1 MHGPL
6 RPPDATASETAQ
18 RIFSAGASLL
28 RRLEEGRA
36 IDARALRD
44 AMTAAFGGTDADG
57 AWLWKQAYEAS
68 EVATTL
74 LLRRF
79 GPAMI
84 AQAANPAGVLALI
97 ARIALLEPP
106 QTRRDDVQQRFQQ
119 FSTPLELA
127 WCVAACAGV
136 TARDVVLEPSA
147 GTGTLAAAAAL
158 GLDTTGGG
166 RLALNELTST
176 RAGLLQLAFP
186 SADVSRHDAENIADL
201 LPELRPSVVVMNPP
215 FSRSAGSSKL
225 ASGTDLRHVAAAY
238 RALRSGGR
246 LVAITSANRDP
257 SANGWR
263 HAFPDRQPAPDVL
276 FTSHIAGR
284 LYRSRGTTYETRLT
298 VIEKPG
304 EKTRGT
310 VAIAEPAASA
320 EDLLTAALDALP
332 PRLPLQNVAPA
343 PKRSAAAAARGRTK
357 PRKAASQGEPAQ
369 RTRWRDAQPLAY
381 ASRRTSDAAVI
392 DDDRPYHPWTPS
404 VVIIDSAKRHPTT
417 LVQSAAM
424 SAVDHRRPTT
434 RPVLPAHLVTDG
446 MLSDAQLESIVL
458 AAEAHS
464 ADLPGRYSIDSDYDT
479 VRYLGPNGPQATDV
493 SRRDPAS
500 ESNITWSKPTTMR
513 RGWMLG
519 DGTGTGKGRQVAG
532 IILDRW
538 LQGSRRAVWLSA
550 SDKLIE
556 DAQRDWTALGGRASD
571 IAPVNKW
578 RQKDPIDRA
587 TGILFSTYA
596 TLRSAG
602 RGDNPS
608 RLEQIIDWLAG
619 GLDEEARHAWNGV
632 IVFDESHALSG
643 AAGGR
648 GARGAIAP
656 SQQGRAGV
664 RLQNAL
670 PQARIVYVSAT
681 GASTIDGL
689 CYASRLGL
697 WGTPETPF
705 PARTDFVQA
714 MDAGGVAALEVVAR
728 DSKSLGRYQARA
740 LSYTG
745 VEVDILEH
753 VLTPEQTGI
762 YNEYARA
769 FKIIHHNLGAALEAT
784 GIDTG
789 DVCNA
794 RAKAAARSAFELA
807 KQRFF
812 SHLLTSMKCPTL
824 IASIEDDLRNDFAP
838 VVQIVST
845 GEALTK
851 RRISQIPTSEWDDL
865 SIDLTPREYVLDYL
879 MHAFPVNLHEKYE
892 DDEGNVHTRPARDQ
906 NGNPAVSQEAVDL
919 RDALVEKLASMPP
932 IGAALDQIL
941 HHFGHDDVAEVTG
954 RSRRVL
960 RISDDGRGDRLAVRN
975 RPASANLHETQAFM
989 DGKKRTLIFSG
1000 AGNTG
1005 RSYHSDLACAN
1016 TKRRHHY
1023 LLEAGWQA
1031 NQAIQGLGRTHRT
1044 RQKSAPLFSP
1054 VTTNVKGERRFTST
1068 IARRIHS
1075 LGAITRGQ
1083 KDSQSGMGDDNAALF
1098 RECDNFESEYATAAL
1113 RAFYRDLCAGR
1124 IEDWSADTFE
1134 EETGLSITDG
1144 EGQLLTDLPPMHTFL
1159 NRLLALEIDEQ
1170 NHLFAHLEQL
1180 VDANIE
1186 GAIQAGTY
1194 NRGVERISAADLELV
1209 ATETAEAPGGALVHL
1224 VEILRRDRLR
1234 PTTVGTALEIYAA
1247 ENAAPGTGAVLL
1259 RNTRSGNVALAA
1271 AAPSQTLEDG
1281 TIQKRRRIIQPASR
1295 RTQPLENLKTGWK
1308 PIEIDEWRTAW
1319 VEQCAALPEF
1329 RESRFWLVT
1338 GVLLPIWKKLP
1349 GTDVRVYRL
1358 TTDCGTSLIGRVL
1371 TAGQMD
1377 AVRMK
1382 LGLGRSDVP
1391 RMTPGERMAELMARR
1406 CKYLLDGDLVLAG
1419 RRHMGTVR
1427 AEIEHRNP
1435 EIVAR
1440 LKTLGCL
1447 TEIVQYRA
1455 RVFVPDA
1462 ATLGRVL
1469 DAYPVLVRRETH

>member
-6 RPPDATASETAQ
+6 RPPDAAASDTAQ
-18 RIFSAGASLL
+18 RIFSAGTSLL
-28 RRLEEGRA
+28 RHLEEGRA
-36 IDARALRD
+36 IDARTLRD
-44 AMTAAFGGTDADG
+44 AMTAAFGGTDAGG

-79 GPAMI
+79 GPAMVTR
-84 AQAANPAGVLALI
+84 AANPTDVLALI

-127 WCVAACAGV
+127 WCVAACASV
-136 TARDVVLEPSA
+136 TAPDVVLEPSA

-158 GLDTTGGG
+158 GLDTAAGG

-176 RAGLLQLAFP
+176 RAGLLHLAFP

-201 LPELRPSVVVMNPP
+201 LPDLRPSVVVMNPP

-238 RALRSGGR
+238 RALRPGGR
-246 LVAITSANRDP
+246 LIAITSANRDP
-257 SANGWR
+257 STSGWR

-276 FTSHIAGR
+276 FTSPVAGR

-298 VIEKPG
+298 VLEKPG

-310 VAIAEPAASA
+310 VAITQPAASA
-320 EDLLTAALDALP
+320 EELLAAALEALP
-332 PRLPLQNVAPA
+332 ARLPLGDAD
-343 PKRSAAAAARGRTK
+343 AARPTAHVVARRRRK
-357 PRKAASQGEPAQ
+357 PRKAPPNPADGESAA
-369 RTRWRDAQPLAY
+369 WRDAQPLAY
-381 ASRRTSDAAVI
+381 TSRRTSDAAVI

-404 VVIIDSAKRHPTT
+404 VVIIDSARRHPTT

-479 VRYLGPNGPQATDV
+479 VRYLGTDGPQATDV
-493 SRRDPAS
+493 SRRDPAA
-500 ESNITWSKPTTMR
+500 ESNITWSKPTPMR

-532 IILDRW
+532 IILDRS
-538 LQGSRRAVWLSA
+538 LQGSRRALWLSA

-745 VEVDILEH
+745 VEVDIVEH

-845 GEALTK
+845 GEALTQ

-879 MHAFPVNLHEKYE
+879 MHAFPVNLHEEHE
-892 DDEGNVHTRPARDQ
+892 DDEGNVHTRPAVDKD
-906 NGNPAVSQEAVDL
+906 GNPVLSQEAVDL

-1098 RECDNFESEYATAAL
+1098 READNFESEYATAAL
-1113 RAFYRDLCAGR
+1113 RAFYRDLYAGR

-1194 NRGVERISAADLELV
+1194 NRGVERISAAGLELV

-1247 ENAAPGTGAVLL
+1247 ENAAGAAKAVLL

-1295 RTQPLENLKTGWK
+1295 RTEPLGSLKAGWK
-1308 PIEIDEWRTAW
+1308 PIEIDEWRRGWAQ
-1319 VEQCAALPEF
+1319 QCAALPEL

-1349 GTDVRVYRL
+1349 AADVRVYRL

-1382 LGLGRSDVP
+1382 LGLGRSDIP
-1391 RMTPGERMAELMARR
+1391 KMTPGERMEEIMARR

-1419 RRHMGTVR
+1419 RRHMGTLR

-1469 DAYPVLVRRETH
+1469 DAYPVLVRHDTR

>member
-6 RPPDATASETAQ
+6 RPPDATASDTAQ
-18 RIFSAGASLL
+18 RIFTAGAALL

-44 AMTAAFGGTDADG
+44 AMTAAFGGTDAEG

-84 AQAANPAGVLALI
+84 ARAASPAEVLALV
-97 ARIALLEPP
+97 ARIARLEPP

-127 WCVAACAGV
+127 WCVAACAGA
-136 TARDVVLEPSA
+136 TPRDVVLEPSA
-147 GTGTLAAAAAL
+147 GTGTLAAVAAL
-158 GLDTTGGG
+158 GLDAANGG

-176 RAGLLQLAFP
+176 RAGLLRLAFP
-186 SADVSRHDAENIADL
+186 GAEVSRHDAEHIADL
-201 LPELRPSVVVMNPP
+201 LPDLRPSVVVMNPP

-225 ASGTDLRHVAAAY
+225 ASGTDLRHVAAGY
-238 RALRSGGR
+238 RALRTGGR
-246 LVAITSANRDP
+246 LIAITSANCDP
-257 SANGWR
+257 SASSWPR
-263 HAFPDRQPAPDVL
+263 AFPHREPAPDVL
-276 FTSHIAGR
+276 FTSPVAGR

-298 VIEKPG
+298 VLEKPG

-310 VAIAEPAASA
+310 VAITEPAASA
-320 EDLLTAALDALP
+320 DNLLAAALKALP
-332 PRLPLQNVAPA
+332 ARLPLGDANAPRPTSHGVAHRRRKLRKVSPTPA
-343 PKRSAAAAARGRTK
+343 A
-357 PRKAASQGEPAQ
+357 GEPAA
-369 RTRWRDAQPLAY
+369 WRDAQPLAY
-381 ASRRTSDAAVI
+381 TSRRTSDAAVI

-404 VVIIDSAKRHPTT
+404 VVIIESAKRHPTT

-424 SAVDHRRPTT
+424 SAVDHRRPTA

-446 MLSDAQLESIVL
+446 TLSDAQLESIVL

-464 ADLPGRYSIDSDYDT
+464 ADLPGRYSIDSDYDN
-479 VRYLGPNGPQATDV
+479 VRYLGPDGPQATDV
-493 SRRDPAS
+493 ARRDPDEEA
-500 ESNITWSKPTTMR
+500 NVTWSKPTALR

-519 DGTGTGKGRQVAG
+519 DGTGCGKGRQVTG

-538 LQGSRRAVWLSA
+538 LQGSRRALWLSA

-571 IAPVNKW
+571 VAPVNKW

-608 RLEQIIDWLAG
+608 RLEQIIEWLAG
-619 GLDEEARHAWNGV
+619 GTDEQARHAWDGV

-643 AAGGR
+643 AAGGK

-670 PQARIVYVSAT
+670 PQARIVYSSAT
-681 GASTIDGL
+681 GASAIDGL

-728 DSKSLGRYQARA
+728 DCKALGRYQARA

-753 VLTPEQTGI
+753 VLTDEQTAI

-845 GEALTK
+845 GEALTE

-865 SIDLTPREYVLDYL
+865 SVDLTPREYVLDYL
-879 MHAFPVNLHEKYE
+879 MHAFPVNLHEEYE
-892 DDEGNVHTRPARDQ
+892 DEEGNRHTRPVRDKD
-906 NGNPAVSQEAVDL
+906 GNPVLSQEAVDL

-932 IGAALDQIL
+932 IGAALDQLL

-989 DGKKRTLIFSG
+989 DGKKRTLVFSG

-1005 RSYHSDLACAN
+1005 RSYHADLACAN
-1016 TKRRHHY
+1016 TKRRRHY

-1098 RECDNFESEYATAAL
+1098 READNFESEYAKAAL
-1113 RAFYRDLCAGR
+1113 RAFYHDLYAGR
-1124 IEDWSADTFE
+1124 IEDWSADSFE
-1134 EETGLSITDG
+1134 EETGLSVVDS

-1159 NRLLALEIDEQ
+1159 NRLLALEIHEQ

-1194 NRGVERISAADLELV
+1194 NRGVERITAAGLELV
-1209 ATETAEAPGGALVHL
+1209 ATETAEAPGGASVHL

-1234 PTTVGTALEIYAA
+1234 PTTVGTALEIYAS
-1247 ENAAPGTGAVLL
+1247 ENASPGTGAVLL
-1259 RNTRSGNVALAA
+1259 RNTRSGNVALCTT
-1271 AAPSQTLEDG
+1271 APSQTLEDG

-1295 RTQPLENLKTGWK
+1295 RTQPLEDLKTGWK

-1319 VEQCAALPEF
+1319 AQQCAALPEW

-1382 LGLGRSDVP
+1382 LGLGRSDAGRLTP
-1391 RMTPGERMAELMARR
+1391 RERMAELTARR
-1406 CKYLLDGDLVLAG
+1406 CKYLLDGDLVLSG
-1419 RRHMGTVR
+1419 RRHMGVVR
-1427 AEIEHRNP
+1427 AEIEHRDP

-1440 LKTLGCL
+1440 LKTLGCV

-1469 DAYPVLVRRETH
+1469 DAYPVLARHEAQ

>member
-18 RIFSAGASLL
+18 RIFSAGAALL
-28 RRLEEGRA
+28 RHLEAGRA

-44 AMTAAFGGTDADG
+44 AMTAAFGGTDAEG
-57 AWLWKQAYEAS
+57 AWLWKQAYEAG

-84 AQAANPAGVLALI
+84 AQAASPAGVLALI
-97 ARIALLEPP
+97 ARIARLEPP

-136 TARDVVLEPSA
+136 TARDMVLEPSA

-158 GLDTTGGG
+158 GLDAANGG

-176 RAGLLQLAFP
+176 RAGLLHLAFP
-186 SADVSRHDAENIADL
+186 GAGVTRHDAEHIADL
-201 LPELRPSVVVMNPP
+201 LPDLRPSVVVMNPP

-225 ASGTDLRHVAAAY
+225 AVGADLRHVAAAY
-238 RALRSGGR
+238 RALRPGGR
-246 LVAITSANRDP
+246 LVAITAANRDP
-257 SANGWR
+257 AAGGWR
-263 HAFPDRQPAPDVL
+263 QAFPSRQPAPDVL
-276 FTSHIAGR
+276 FTSPIAGR
-284 LYRSRGTTYETRLT
+284 LYRSRGTTFETRLT
-298 VIEKPG
+298 VLEKPG

-310 VAIAEPAASA
+310 VAIGEPAATA
-320 EDLLTAALDALP
+320 EELLAAALDALP
-332 PRLPLQNVAPA
+332 ARLPLGDADAARPTGHASARRQRKSRKPS
-343 PKRSAAAAARGRTK
+343 PSPAAA
-357 PRKAASQGEPAQ
+357 EPTA
-369 RTRWRDAQPLAY
+369 WRDAQPLAY
-381 ASRRTSDAAVI
+381 TSRRTSDAAVI

-404 VVIIDSAKRHPTT
+404 VVIVDSAKRHPTT

-424 SAVDHRRPTT
+424 SAVDHRRPTA
-434 RPVLPAHLVTDG
+434 RPVLPAHLVTG
-446 MLSDAQLESIVL
+446 GALSDAQLESIVL

-464 ADLPGRYSIDSDYDT
+464 ADLPGRYSIDSDYDN
-479 VRYLGPNGPQATDV
+479 VRYLGPDGPQATDAA
-493 SRRDPAS
+493 RRDPDS
-500 ESNITWSKPTTMR
+500 EANVTWSEPTAIR

-519 DGTGTGKGRQVAG
+519 DGTGCGKGRQVTG

-538 LQGSRRAVWLSA
+538 LQGCRRALWLSA

-556 DAQRDWTALGGRASD
+556 DARRDWTALGGRASD
-571 IAPVNKW
+571 VAAVNKW

-602 RGDNPS
+602 RDGNPS
-608 RLEQIIDWLAG
+608 RLEQIIEWLAG
-619 GLDEEARHAWNGV
+619 GADEEARHAWDGV
-632 IVFDESHALSG
+632 IVFDESHAMSN
-643 AAGGR
+643 AAGGK

-670 PQARIVYVSAT
+670 PQARIVYSSAT

-705 PARTDFVQA
+705 PARADFVQA

-728 DSKSLGRYQARA
+728 DCKALGRYQARA

-745 VEVDILEH
+745 VEVDIVEH
-753 VLTPEQTGI
+753 VLTREQTAI
-762 YNEYARA
+762 YDEYARA

-812 SHLLTSMKCPTL
+812 SHLLTAMKCPTL
-824 IASIEDDLRNDFAP
+824 IASIEDDLKSDLAP
-838 VVQIVST
+838 VVQVVST
-845 GEALTK
+845 GEALTE
-851 RRISQIPTSEWDDL
+851 RRLSQVPTSEWDDL

-879 MHAFPVNLHEKYE
+879 MHAFPVSLHEEYE
-892 DDEGNVHTRPARDQ
+892 DDEGNVHTRPARDKD
-906 NGNPAVSQEAVDL
+906 GNPVLSQEAVDL

-932 IGAALDQIL
+932 IGAALDQLL

-975 RPASANLHETQAFM
+975 RPASANLNETQAFM
-989 DGKKRTLIFSG
+989 DGKKRTLVFSG

-1005 RSYHSDLACAN
+1005 RSYHADLACAN
-1016 TKRRHHY
+1016 TKRRRHY

-1098 RECDNFESEYATAAL
+1098 READNFESEYAKAAL
-1113 RAFYRDLCAGR
+1113 RAFYHDLYGGR
-1124 IEDWSADTFE
+1124 IDGWSADSFE
-1134 EETGLSITDG
+1134 EETGLSITDS

-1170 NHLFAHLEQL
+1170 NHLFGHLEQL

-1194 NRGVERISAADLELV
+1194 NRGVERITAAGLELV
-1209 ATETAEAPGGALVHL
+1209 ATETAEAPGGAQVHL

-1247 ENAAPGTGAVLL
+1247 ENNSSGTGAVLL
-1259 RNTRSGNVALAA
+1259 RNTRSGNVALCTG
-1271 AAPSQTLEDG
+1271 APSQTLEDG

-1295 RTQPLENLKTGWK
+1295 RTEPLDSLKTGWK
-1308 PIEIDEWRTAW
+1308 PIEIDEWRRAW
-1319 VEQCAALPEF
+1319 AEQCAALPEF
-1329 RESRFWLVT
+1329 RESHFWLVT
-1338 GVLLPIWKKLP
+1338 GVLLPIWQKLP

-1382 LGLGRSDVP
+1382 LGLGASDVP
-1391 RMTPGERMAELMARR
+1391 KMTPCERMAELTARR
-1406 CKYLLDGDLVLAG
+1406 CKYLLDGDLVLSG
-1419 RRHMGTVR
+1419 RRHMGAVR
-1427 AEIEHRNP
+1427 AEIEHRDP
-1435 EIVAR
+1435 DIVAR
-1440 LKTLGCL
+1440 LKTLGCV

-1469 DAYPVLVRRETH
+1469 DAYPVLVRHEAH

>member
-79 GPAMI
+79 GPAMV
-84 AQAANPAGVLALI
+84 AQAADPAGVLALI

-127 WCVAACAGV
+127 WCVAACAKV

-158 GLDTTGGG
+158 GLDAAGGG

-176 RAGLLQLAFP
+176 RAGLLHLAFP
-186 SADVSRHDAENIADL
+186 GAAVSRHDAEHIPDL
-201 LPELRPSVVVMNPP
+201 LPDLRPSVVVMNPP
-215 FSRSAGSSKL
+215 FSRSAGSSKV

-238 RALRSGGR
+238 RALRPGGR

-257 SANGWR
+257 TTSGWPR
-263 HAFPDRQPAPDVL
+263 AFPDRQPAPDVL
-276 FTSHIAGR
+276 FTSPIAGR

-298 VIEKPG
+298 VLEKPG
-304 EKTRGT
+304 EKARGT
-310 VAIAEPAASA
+310 TAITQPAGSA
-320 EDLLTAALDALP
+320 EDLLAAALEALP
-332 PRLPLQNVAPA
+332 ARLPLGDADAPRPTGHGVTHRRRKLRKAPA
-343 PKRSAAAAARGRTK
+343 SPAAD
-357 PRKAASQGEPAQ
+357 EPAA
-369 RTRWRDAQPLAY
+369 WRDAEPLAY
-381 ASRRTSDAAVI
+381 TSRRTSDAAVI

-404 VVIIDSAKRHPTT
+404 VVIIESAKRHPTT

-446 MLSDAQLESIVL
+446 TLSDAQLESIVL
-458 AAEAHS
+458 AAEAHA
-464 ADLPGRYSIDSDYDT
+464 ADLPGRYSIDSDYDN

-493 SRRDPAS
+493 ARRDPDEEA
-500 ESNITWSKPTTMR
+500 NVTWSKPTAIR

-519 DGTGTGKGRQVAG
+519 DGTGCGKGRQVTG

-538 LQGSRRAVWLSA
+538 LQGSRKALWLSA

-556 DAQRDWTALGGRASD
+556 DAQRDWAALGGRASD
-571 IAPVNKW
+571 IAAVNKW

-619 GLDEEARHAWNGV
+619 GLDEEARHAWDGV

-643 AAGGR
+643 AAGGK

-670 PQARIVYVSAT
+670 PQARIVYSSAT
-681 GASTIDGL
+681 GASAIDGL

-705 PARTDFVQA
+705 SARTDFVQA

-745 VEVDILEH
+745 VEVDIVEH
-753 VLTPEQTGI
+753 VLTPEQTAI

-845 GEALTK
+845 GEALTE
-851 RRISQIPTSEWDDL
+851 RRLSQISTSEWDDL
-865 SIDLTPREYVLDYL
+865 SVDLTPREYVLDYL
-879 MHAFPVNLHEKYE
+879 MHAFPVNLHEEYE
-892 DDEGNVHTRPARDQ
+892 DDEGNVHTRPARDKD
-906 NGNPAVSQEAVDL
+906 GNPVLSQEAVDL

-932 IGAALDQIL
+932 VGAALDQIL

-960 RISDDGRGDRLAVRN
+960 RIADDGRGDRLAVRN

-989 DGKKRTLIFSG
+989 DGKKRMLVFSG

-1005 RSYHSDLACAN
+1005 RSYHADLACAN
-1016 TKRRHHY
+1016 TKRRRHY

-1098 RECDNFESEYATAAL
+1098 RECDNFESEYAKAAL
-1113 RAFYRDLCAGR
+1113 RAFYRDLYAGR
-1124 IEDWSADTFE
+1124 IDRWSAGAFE
-1134 EETGLSITDG
+1134 EETGLSITDS

-1194 NRGVERISAADLELV
+1194 NRGVERITAAGLELV
-1209 ATETAEAPGGALVHL
+1209 ATETAEAPGGAPVHL

-1247 ENAAPGTGAVLL
+1247 ANANGGTGAVLL

-1271 AAPSQTLEDG
+1271 GAPSQTLEDG

-1295 RTQPLENLKTGWK
+1295 RTEPLESLKTGWK

-1319 VEQCAALPEF
+1319 ARQCAALPEL

-1382 LGLGRSDVP
+1382 LGLGRSNIP
-1391 RMTPGERMAELMARR
+1391 KMTPGERMAEITARR
-1406 CKYLLDGDLVLAG
+1406 CKYLLDGDLVLSG

-1462 ATLGRVL
+1462 ATLGRIL
-1469 DAYPVLVRRETH
+1469 DAYPVLVRHDTH

>member
-6 RPPDATASETAQ
+6 RPPGAAAPQTAQ
-18 RIFSAGASLL
+18 RIFSAAAALV

-36 IDARALRD
+36 IDAAALRD
-44 AMTAAFGGTDADG
+44 AITAAFGGADAEG
-57 AWLWKQAYEAS
+57 AWLWKQAYEAA

-79 GPAMI
+79 GSAITARAASPAE
-84 AQAANPAGVLALI
+84 VLAFI
-97 ARIALLEPP
+97 ARIARLEPP

-136 TARDVVLEPSA
+136 TSRDVVLEPSA

-158 GLDTTGGG
+158 GLSGGG
-166 RLALNELTST
+166 RLTLNELTST
-176 RAGLLQLAFP
+176 RADLLRLTFP
-186 SADVSRHDAENIADL
+186 GAAVSRHDAEHIADL
-201 LPELRPSVVVMNPP
+201 LPDLRPSVVVMNPP

-225 ASGTDLRHVAAAY
+225 AVGADLRHVAAAY
-238 RALRSGGR
+238 RALRPGGR
-246 LVAITSANRDP
+246 LVAITAASRDP
-257 SANGWR
+257 GASGWR
-263 HAFPDRQPAPDVL
+263 RAFPSGQPAPDVL
-276 FTSHIAGR
+276 FTSRIAGR
-284 LYRSRGTTYETRLT
+284 LYRSRGTTFETRLT
-298 VIEKPG
+298 VLEKPG
-304 EKTRGT
+304 EKPRGGT
-310 VAIAEPAASA
+310 AVQEPAASA
-320 EDLLTAALDALP
+320 EQLLTAALDALP
-332 PRLPLQNVAPA
+332 ARLPLTDDD
-343 PKRSAAAAARGRTK
+343 AARPPAGGVPRRQRK
-357 PRKAASQGEPAQ
+357 PRMVSTSPPARQPAA
-369 RTRWRDAQPLAY
+369 WRNAQPLAY
-381 ASRRTSDAAVI
+381 TSRRTSDAAVI

-404 VVIIDSAKRHPTT
+404 VVIIDGAKRHPTT

-424 SAVDHRRPTT
+424 SAVDHRRPTA
-434 RPVLPAHLVTDG
+434 RPVLPAHLVTEG
-446 MLSDAQLESIVL
+446 LLSDAQLETVVL

-464 ADLPGRYSIDSDYDT
+464 ADLPGRYSIDSDYDN
-479 VRYLGPNGPQATDV
+479 VRYLGPDGPQATDV
-493 SRRDPAS
+493 SPRDPAA
-500 ESNITWSKPTTMR
+500 EGNITWSEPTRIR

-538 LQGSRRAVWLSA
+538 LQGSRRALWLSA

-556 DAQRDWTALGGRASD
+556 DAQRDWAALGGRASD
-571 IAPVNKW
+571 VAAVGKW

-608 RLEQIIDWLAG
+608 RLDQIIRWLAA
-619 GLDEEARHAWNGV
+619 GLGEQERHAWDGV
-632 IVFDESHALSG
+632 IVFDESHAMSN
-643 AAGGR
+643 AAGR
-648 GARGAIAP
+648 KGARGVIAP

-681 GASTIDGL
+681 GASAIDGL
-689 CYASRLGL
+689 SYASRLGL

-705 PARTDFVQA
+705 PARSDFVQA

-728 DSKSLGRYQARA
+728 DSKALGRYQARA

-753 VLTPEQTGI
+753 VLTPEQTSI

-789 DVCNA
+789 EVCNA

-824 IASIEDDLRNDFAP
+824 IASIEDDLLSDLAP
-838 VVQIVST
+838 VIQIVST
-845 GEALTK
+845 GEALTE
-851 RRISQIPTSEWDDL
+851 RRLSQISTDEWDDL
-865 SIDLTPREYVLDYL
+865 SVDLTPREYVLDYL
-879 MHAFPVNLHEKYE
+879 MHAFPVGLHEEYE
-892 DDEGNVHTRPARDQ
+892 DEEGNRHTRPVRDDS
-906 NGNPAVSQEAVDL
+906 GNPVLSQEAVAL

-932 IGAALDQIL
+932 IGAALDQLL
-941 HHFGHDDVAEVTG
+941 HHFGHEDVAEVTG

-960 RISDDGRGDRLAVRN
+960 RISGDGRGDRLAVRS

-989 DGKKRTLIFSG
+989 DGKKHILVFSG

-1005 RSYHSDLACAN
+1005 RSYHADLTCAN
-1016 TKRRHHY
+1016 TKRRRHY

-1098 RECDNFESEYATAAL
+1098 READNFESEYAKAAL
-1113 RAFYRDLCAGR
+1113 RAFYHDLYAGR
-1124 IEDWSADTFE
+1124 IDRWSADAFK

-1144 EGQLLTDLPPMHTFL
+1144 EGQLLADLPPMHTFL

-1194 NRGVERISAADLELV
+1194 NRGVERISAAGLELV
-1209 ATETAEAPGGALVHL
+1209 ATETAETPGGAPVHL

-1247 ENAAPGTGAVLL
+1247 ENASSGTGAVLL
-1259 RNTRSGNVALAA
+1259 RNARSGNVALVTG
-1271 AAPSQTLEDG
+1271 APSQTLEDG
-1281 TIQKRRRIIQPASR
+1281 TIQQRRRIIQPASR
-1295 RTQPLENLKTGWK
+1295 RTEPLDSFKGGWK

-1319 VEQCAALPEF
+1319 AKQCAALPEF

-1338 GVLLPIWKKLP
+1338 GVLLPIWQKLP
-1349 GTDVRVYRL
+1349 ATDVRVYRL
-1358 TTDCGTSLIGRVL
+1358 TSDCGTSLIGRVL

-1382 LGLGRSDVP
+1382 LGLGRSDAGKL
-1391 RMTPGERMAELMARR
+1391 TPGERMEELMARR

-1419 RRHMGTVR
+1419 RRHMGTMR

-1435 EIVAR
+1435 DIVAR
-1440 LKTLGCL
+1440 LRALGCR

-1462 ATLGRVL
+1462 ATLERVL
-1469 DAYPVLVRRETH
+1469 GAYPVLVRHDVH

>member
-6 RPPDATASETAQ
+6 RPPDATASNTAQ
-18 RIFSAGASLL
+18 RIFTAGASLL

-44 AMTAAFGGTDADG
+44 AMTTAFGGTDANG
-57 AWLWKQAYEAS
+57 TWLWKQAYEAG

-84 AQAANPAGVLALI
+84 ARAADPAEVLTLI

-158 GLDTTGGG
+158 GLSAEGGG

-186 SADVSRHDAENIADL
+186 GAEVSRHDAEHIADL
-201 LPELRPSVVVMNPP
+201 LPRLRPSVVVMNPP
-215 FSRSAGSSKL
+215 FSRSAGSSKI

-238 RALRSGGR
+238 RALRPGGR
-246 LVAITSANRDP
+246 LVAITAANRDP
-257 SANGWR
+257 DASGWR
-263 HAFPDRQPAPDVL
+263 DAFPSRQPAPDVL
-276 FTSHIAGR
+276 FTSPIAGR
-284 LYRSRGTTYETRLT
+284 LYRSRGTTFETRLT
-298 VIEKPG
+298 VLEKPS
-304 EKTRGT
+304 EKARGT
-310 VAIAEPAASA
+310 VAITEPAASA
-320 EDLLTAALDALP
+320 EELLAAALDALP
-332 PRLPLQNVAPA
+332 ARLPLGDAEARRPTAHGAAPRRRKSRK
-343 PKRSAAAAARGRTK
+343 PPPSSAGRDPAA
-357 PRKAASQGEPAQ
+357 
-369 RTRWRDAQPLAY
+369 WRNAQPLAY
-381 ASRRTSDAAVI
+381 TSRRTSDAAVI

-404 VVIIDSAKRHPTT
+404 VAIIDSARRHPTT

-424 SAVDHRRPTT
+424 SAVDHRRPTA

-446 MLSDAQLESIVL
+446 TLSDAQLESVVL

-464 ADLPGRYSIDSDYDT
+464 ADLPGLYSIDSDYDN
-479 VRYLGPNGPQATDV
+479 VRYLGPDGPQATDV
-493 SRRDPAS
+493 ARRDSAS
-500 ESNITWSKPTTMR
+500 EANITWSKPTALR

-519 DGTGTGKGRQVAG
+519 DGTGCGKGRQVTG

-538 LQGSRRAVWLSA
+538 LQGTRRALWLSA

-571 IAPVNKW
+571 IAHVNKW

-602 RGDNPS
+602 RDGNPS
-608 RLEQIIDWLAG
+608 RLEQIVEWLAG
-619 GLDEEARHAWNGV
+619 GLDEETRHAWNGV

-643 AAGGR
+643 AAGGK

-670 PQARIVYVSAT
+670 PQARIVYSSAT

-705 PARTDFVQA
+705 PTRSDFVQA

-728 DSKSLGRYQARA
+728 DLKALGRYQARA

-753 VLTPEQTGI
+753 VLTDEQTAI

-824 IASIEDDLRNDFAP
+824 IASIEDDLNSGFAP

-845 GEALTK
+845 GEALTE

-865 SIDLTPREYVLDYL
+865 SVDLTPREYVLDYL
-879 MHAFPVNLHEKYE
+879 MHAFPVGLHEEYE

-906 NGNPAVSQEAVDL
+906 DGNPVLSQEAVDL

-932 IGAALDQIL
+932 IGAALDQLL

-960 RISDDGRGDRLAVRN
+960 RISDDGRGDRLAVKS

-989 DGKKRTLIFSG
+989 DGKKRILVFSG

-1005 RSYHSDLACAN
+1005 RSYHADLACAN
-1016 TKRRHHY
+1016 TKRRRHY

-1098 RECDNFESEYATAAL
+1098 READNFESEYAKAAL
-1113 RAFYRDLCAGR
+1113 RAFYRDLYAGR
-1124 IEDWSADTFE
+1124 IDGWSADSFE

-1194 NRGVERISAADLELV
+1194 NRGVERITAAGLELV
-1209 ATETAEAPGGALVHL
+1209 ATETAEAPGGASVHL

-1234 PTTVGTALEIYAA
+1234 PTTVGAALEIYAA
-1247 ENAAPGTGAVLL
+1247 ANANGGAGAVLL

-1271 AAPSQTLEDG
+1271 GAPSQTLEDG

-1295 RTQPLENLKTGWK
+1295 RTEPLESLKTGWK

-1319 VEQCAALPEF
+1319 SEQCAALPEF

-1338 GVLLPIWKKLP
+1338 GVLLPVWEKLP

-1382 LGLGRSDVP
+1382 LGLGTSGAGKL
-1391 RMTPGERMAELMARR
+1391 TPGERMDELISRR

-1435 EIVAR
+1435 EVVAR
-1440 LKTLGCL
+1440 LKSLGCL

-1462 ATLGRVL
+1462 ATLARVI
-1469 DAYPVLVRRETH
+1469 DAYPVLARHETQ

>member
-6 RPPDATASETAQ
+6 RPPDATASETAR
-18 RIFSAGASLL
+18 RIFEAGASLL
-28 RRLEEGRA
+28 RHLEEGRA

-44 AMTAAFGGTDADG
+44 AMTAAFGGTDAEG
-57 AWLWKQAYEAS
+57 AWLWKQAYEAG

-84 AQAANPAGVLALI
+84 ARAADPAEALALVS
-97 ARIALLEPP
+97 RIALLEPP

-147 GTGTLAAAAAL
+147 GTGTLAAAAAP
-158 GLDTTGGG
+158 GLSAANGG

-176 RAGLLQLAFP
+176 RAGLLHLAFP
-186 SADVSRHDAENIADL
+186 GAEVSRHDAEHIADL
-201 LPELRPSVVVMNPP
+201 LPDLRPSVVVMNPP
-215 FSRSAGSSKL
+215 FSRSAGSSKI

-238 RALRSGGR
+238 RALRPGGR
-246 LVAITSANRDP
+246 LVTITAANRDP
-257 SANGWR
+257 DSNGWR
-263 HAFPDRQPAPDVL
+263 DAFPTRQPAPDVL
-276 FTSHIAGR
+276 FTSPIAGR
-284 LYRSRGTTYETRLT
+284 LYRSRGTTFETRLT

-304 EKTRGT
+304 EKARGT
-310 VAIAEPAASA
+310 VTITEPAATA
-320 EDLLTAALDALP
+320 EELLTAALEALP
-332 PRLPLQNVAPA
+332 ARLPLGDAEARRPTAHGAAPRRR
-343 PKRSAAAAARGRTK
+343 KS
-357 PRKAASQGEPAQ
+357 RKAPPSPAG
-369 RTRWRDAQPLAY
+369 RDPAIWRDTQPLAY
-381 ASRRTSDAAVI
+381 TSRRTSDAAVI

-404 VVIIDSAKRHPTT
+404 VAMIDSAKRHPTT

-424 SAVDHRRPTT
+424 SAVDHRRPAA

-446 MLSDAQLESIVL
+446 TLSDAQLESVVL

-464 ADLPGRYSIDSDYDT
+464 ADLPGLYSIDSDYDN
-479 VRYLGPNGPQATDV
+479 VRYLGPDGPQATDV
-493 SRRDPAS
+493 ARRDSAS
-500 ESNITWSKPTTMR
+500 ESNVTWSQPTALR

-519 DGTGTGKGRQVAG
+519 DGTGCGKGRQVTG

-538 LQGSRRAVWLSA
+538 LQGTRRALWLSA

-571 IAPVNKW
+571 IAHVNKW

-602 RGDNPS
+602 RDGNPS
-608 RLEQIIDWLAG
+608 RLEQIIEWLAG
-619 GLDEEARHAWNGV
+619 GLDEQTRHAWNGV

-643 AAGGR
+643 AAGGK
-648 GARGAIAP
+648 GARGATAP

-670 PQARIVYVSAT
+670 PQARIVYSSAT

-728 DSKSLGRYQARA
+728 DLKALGRYQARA

-753 VLTPEQTGI
+753 VLTDEQTAI

-824 IASIEDDLRNDFAP
+824 IASIEDDLRNGFAP

-845 GEALTK
+845 GEALTE

-865 SIDLTPREYVLDYL
+865 SVDLTPREYVLDYL
-879 MHAFPVNLHEKYE
+879 MHAFPVSLHEEYE
-892 DDEGNVHTRPARDQ
+892 DDEGNVHTRPARDSG
-906 NGNPAVSQEAVDL
+906 GNPVLSQEAVDL

-932 IGAALDQIL
+932 IGAALDQLL

-960 RISDDGRGDRLAVRN
+960 RISDDGQGDRLAVKS

-989 DGKKRTLIFSG
+989 DGKKRILVFSG

-1005 RSYHSDLACAN
+1005 RSYHADLACAN
-1016 TKRRHHY
+1016 TKRRRHY

-1083 KDSQSGMGDDNAALF
+1083 KDSQSGMGDDNAELF
-1098 RECDNFESEYATAAL
+1098 READNFESEYARAAL
-1113 RAFYRDLCAGR
+1113 RAFYRDLYAGR
-1124 IEDWSADTFE
+1124 IDGWSADSFE

-1194 NRGVERISAADLELV
+1194 NRGVERITAAGLELV
-1209 ATETAEAPGGALVHL
+1209 ATETAEAPGGASVHL

-1234 PTTVGTALEIYAA
+1234 PTTVGAALEIYAA
-1247 ENAAPGTGAVLL
+1247 ANANGGAGAVLL
-1259 RNTRSGNVALAA
+1259 RNTRSGNVALVTG
-1271 AAPSQTLEDG
+1271 APSQTLEDG

-1295 RTQPLENLKTGWK
+1295 RTEPLESLKTGWK
-1308 PIEIDEWRTAW
+1308 PIEIDEWRAAW
-1319 VEQCAALPEF
+1319 AEQCAALPEF

-1338 GVLLPIWKKLP
+1338 GVLLPVWEKLP

-1382 LGLGRSDVP
+1382 LGLGTSAAGKL
-1391 RMTPGERMAELMARR
+1391 TPGERMEELISRR

-1427 AEIEHRNP
+1427 AEIEHRSP
-1435 EIVAR
+1435 EIVPR
-1440 LKTLGCL
+1440 LKALGCL

-1462 ATLGRVL
+1462 TTLGRVI
-1469 DAYPVLVRRETH
+1469 DAYPVLARHETQ

>member
-6 RPPDATASETAQ
+6 RPPDATASETAR
-18 RIFSAGASLL
+18 RIFEAGASLL
-28 RRLEEGRA
+28 RHLEEGRA

-44 AMTAAFGGTDADG
+44 AMTAAFGGTDAEG
-57 AWLWKQAYEAS
+57 AWLWKQAYEAG

-79 GPAMI
+79 GPAMT
-84 AQAANPAGVLALI
+84 ARAADPAEALALV

-158 GLDTTGGG
+158 GLDPANGG

-176 RAGLLQLAFP
+176 RAGLLHLAFP
-186 SADVSRHDAENIADL
+186 GAEVSRHDAEHIADL
-201 LPELRPSVVVMNPP
+201 LPDLRPSVVVMNPP
-215 FSRSAGSSKL
+215 FSRSAGSSKI

-238 RALRSGGR
+238 RALRPGGR
-246 LVAITSANRDP
+246 LVAITAASRDP
-257 SANGWR
+257 DANGWR
-263 HAFPDRQPAPDVL
+263 HAFPARQPAPDVL
-276 FTSHIAGR
+276 FTSPIAGR
-284 LYRSRGTTYETRLT
+284 LYRSRGTTFETRLT
-298 VIEKPG
+298 VLEKPG

-310 VAIAEPAASA
+310 VTITEPTGSA
-320 EDLLTAALDALP
+320 EELLAAALEALP
-332 PRLPLQNVAPA
+332 ARLPLGDAETPRPTAHGAAP
-343 PKRSAAAAARGRTK
+343 RRRK
-357 PRKAASQGEPAQ
+357 PRKAPPPDEPAQ
-369 RTRWRDAQPLAY
+369 RTAWRDAQPLAY

-404 VVIIDSAKRHPTT
+404 VAMIDSARRHPTT

-424 SAVDHRRPTT
+424 SAVDHRRPAA
-434 RPVLPAHLVTDG
+434 RPVLPAHLITDG
-446 MLSDAQLESIVL
+446 TLSDAQLESVVL

-464 ADLPGRYSIDSDYDT
+464 ADLPGLYSIDSDYDN
-479 VRYLGPNGPQATDV
+479 VRYLGPDGPQATDV
-493 SRRDPAS
+493 ARRDSAS
-500 ESNITWSKPTTMR
+500 EANITWSQPTALR

-519 DGTGTGKGRQVAG
+519 DGTGCGKGRQVTG

-538 LQGSRRAVWLSA
+538 LQGTRRALWLSA

-571 IAPVNKW
+571 IAHVNKW

-602 RGDNPS
+602 RDGNPS
-608 RLEQIIDWLAG
+608 RLEQIVEWLAG
-619 GLDEEARHAWNGV
+619 GLDEETRHAWNGV

-643 AAGGR
+643 AAGGK

-670 PQARIVYVSAT
+670 PQARIVYSSAT

-705 PARTDFVQA
+705 PTRSDFVQA

-728 DSKSLGRYQARA
+728 DLKALGRYQARA

-753 VLTPEQTGI
+753 VLTDEQTAI

-845 GEALTK
+845 GEALTE

-865 SIDLTPREYVLDYL
+865 SVDLTPREYVLDYL
-879 MHAFPVNLHEKYE
+879 MHAFPVGLHEEYE

-906 NGNPAVSQEAVDL
+906 DGNPVLSQEAVDL

-932 IGAALDQIL
+932 IGAALDQLL

-1005 RSYHSDLACAN
+1005 RSYHADLACAN
-1016 TKRRHHY
+1016 TRRRRHY

-1083 KDSQSGMGDDNAALF
+1083 KDSQSGMGDDNAELF
-1098 RECDNFESEYATAAL
+1098 READNFESEYAKAAL
-1113 RAFYRDLCAGR
+1113 RAFYRDLYAGR
-1124 IEDWSADTFE
+1124 IEDWSADSFE

-1144 EGQLLTDLPPMHTFL
+1144 ESQLLTDLPPMHTFL

-1194 NRGVERISAADLELV
+1194 NRGVERITAAGLELV
-1209 ATETAEAPGGALVHL
+1209 ATETAEAPGGASVHL

-1234 PTTVGTALEIYAA
+1234 PTTVGAALEIYAA
-1247 ENAAPGTGAVLL
+1247 ANAAQGTGAILL
-1259 RNTRSGNVALAA
+1259 RNTRSGNVALCTG
-1271 AAPSQTLEDG
+1271 APSQTLEDG
-1281 TIQKRRRIIQPASR
+1281 TIQKRRRIIHPASR
-1295 RTQPLENLKTGWK
+1295 RTEPLESLRTGWK

-1319 VEQCAALPEF
+1319 AEQCAALPEF

-1338 GVLLPIWKKLP
+1338 GVLLPIWQKLP

-1371 TAGQMD
+1371 TAGQTD

-1382 LGLGRSDVP
+1382 LGLGTSAAGKL
-1391 RMTPGERMAELMARR
+1391 TPGERMEELISRR

-1427 AEIEHRNP
+1427 AEIEHRSP
-1435 EIVAR
+1435 EIVPR
-1440 LKTLGCL
+1440 LKALGCL

-1462 ATLGRVL
+1462 ATLGRVIG
-1469 DAYPVLVRRETH
+1469 AYPVLARNETQ

>member
-18 RIFSAGASLL
+18 RIFSAGAALL
-28 RRLEEGRA
+28 RHLETGRA
-36 IDARALRD
+36 IDARALRG
-44 AMTAAFGGTDADG
+44 AMTAAFGGTDAEG
-57 AWLWKQAYEAS
+57 AWLWKQAYEAG

-79 GPAMI
+79 GPAMV
-84 AQAANPAGVLALI
+84 AQAAGPAAVLALI
-97 ARIALLEPP
+97 ARIARLEPP

-158 GLDTTGGG
+158 GLDAANGG

-176 RAGLLQLAFP
+176 RAGLLHLAFP
-186 SADVSRHDAENIADL
+186 GAGVSRHDAEHIADL
-201 LPELRPSVVVMNPP
+201 LPDLRPSVVVMNPP

-225 ASGTDLRHVAAAY
+225 AVGADLRHVAAAY
-238 RALRSGGR
+238 RALRPGGR
-246 LVAITSANRDP
+246 LVAITAANRDP
-257 SANGWR
+257 CAGGWR
-263 HAFPDRQPAPDVL
+263 QAFPSRQPAPDVL
-276 FTSHIAGR
+276 FTSPIAGR
-284 LYRSRGTTYETRLT
+284 LYRSRGTTFETRLT
-298 VIEKPG
+298 VLEKPG
-304 EKTRGT
+304 ETDPGDRRHWGARRERRRLARRGARRPAARLPLHSAAPAPKASTGAVARGRAKSRKTPPSP
-310 VAIAEPAASA
+310 AAAEPAA
-320 EDLLTAALDALP
+320 
-332 PRLPLQNVAPA
+332 
-343 PKRSAAAAARGRTK
+343 
-357 PRKAASQGEPAQ
+357 
-369 RTRWRDAQPLAY
+369 WRDAQPLAY
-381 ASRRTSDAAVI
+381 TSRRTSDAAVI

-404 VVIIDSAKRHPTT
+404 VVIVESAKRHPTT

-424 SAVDHRRPTT
+424 SAVDHRRPTA

-446 MLSDAQLESIVL
+446 ALSDAQLESIVL

-464 ADLPGRYSIDSDYDT
+464 ADLPGRYSIDSDYDN
-479 VRYLGPNGPQATDV
+479 VRYLGPDGPQATEAA
-493 SRRDPAS
+493 RRDPDS
-500 ESNITWSKPTTMR
+500 EANVTWSEPTAIR

-519 DGTGTGKGRQVAG
+519 DGTGCGKGRQVTG

-538 LQGSRRAVWLSA
+538 LQGCRRALWLSA

-556 DAQRDWTALGGRASD
+556 DARRDWTALGGRASD
-571 IAPVNKW
+571 VAAVNKW

-602 RGDNPS
+602 RGGNPS
-608 RLEQIIDWLAG
+608 RLEQIIEWLAG
-619 GLDEEARHAWNGV
+619 GADEEARHAWDGV
-632 IVFDESHALSG
+632 IVFDESHAMSN
-643 AAGGR
+643 AAGGK

-670 PQARIVYVSAT
+670 PQARIVYSSAT

-705 PARTDFVQA
+705 PARADFVQA

-728 DSKSLGRYQARA
+728 DCKALGRYQARA

-745 VEVDILEH
+745 VEVDIVEH
-753 VLTPEQTGI
+753 VLTPEQTAI
-762 YNEYARA
+762 YDEYARA
-769 FKIIHHNLGAALEAT
+769 FKIIHHNLGAALAAT

-812 SHLLTSMKCPTL
+812 SHLLTAMKCPTL
-824 IASIEDDLRNDFAP
+824 IASIEDDLKSDLAP
-838 VVQIVST
+838 VVQVVST
-845 GEALTK
+845 GEALTE
-851 RRISQIPTSEWDDL
+851 RRLSQVPTSEWDDL

-879 MHAFPVNLHEKYE
+879 MHAFPVSLHEEYE
-892 DDEGNVHTRPARDQ
+892 DDEGNVHTRPARDKD
-906 NGNPAVSQEAVDL
+906 GNPVLSQEAVDL

-932 IGAALDQIL
+932 IGAALDQLL

-975 RPASANLHETQAFM
+975 RPASANLNETQAFM
-989 DGKKRTLIFSG
+989 DGKKRTLVFSG

-1005 RSYHSDLACAN
+1005 RSYHADLACAN
-1016 TKRRHHY
+1016 TKRRRHY

-1098 RECDNFESEYATAAL
+1098 READNFESEYAKAAL
-1113 RAFYRDLCAGR
+1113 RAFYHDLYAGR
-1124 IEDWSADTFE
+1124 IDGWSADSFE
-1134 EETGLSITDG
+1134 EETGLSITDS

-1170 NHLFAHLEQL
+1170 NHLFGHLEQL

-1194 NRGVERISAADLELV
+1194 NRGVERITAAGLELV
-1209 ATETAEAPGGALVHL
+1209 TTETAEAPGGAQVHL

-1247 ENAAPGTGAVLL
+1247 ENNSPGTGAVLL
-1259 RNTRSGNVALAA
+1259 RNTRSGNVALCTG
-1271 AAPSQTLEDG
+1271 APSQTLEDG

-1295 RTQPLENLKTGWK
+1295 RTEPLDSLKTGWK
-1308 PIEIDEWRTAW
+1308 PIEIDEWRRAW
-1319 VEQCAALPEF
+1319 AEQCAALPEF
-1329 RESRFWLVT
+1329 RESHFWLVT
-1338 GVLLPIWKKLP
+1338 GVLLPIWQKLP

-1382 LGLGRSDVP
+1382 LGLGASDIP
-1391 RMTPGERMAELMARR
+1391 KMTPGERMAELTARR
-1406 CKYLLDGDLVLAG
+1406 CKYLLDGDLVLSG
-1419 RRHMGTVR
+1419 RRHMGAVR
-1427 AEIEHRNP
+1427 AEIEHRDP

-1440 LKTLGCL
+1440 LKTLGCV

-1469 DAYPVLVRRETH
+1469 DAYPVLVRHEAH

>member
-6 RPPDATASETAQ
+6 RPPDATASDTAP
-18 RIFSAGASLL
+18 RIFTAGASLL
-28 RRLEEGRA
+28 RQLEEGRA

-44 AMTAAFGGTDADG
+44 AMTAAFGGTDAEG

-84 AQAANPAGVLALI
+84 ARAADPAEVLALV

-136 TARDVVLEPSA
+136 TPRDVVLEPSA
-147 GTGTLAAAAAL
+147 GTGTLAAVAAF
-158 GLDTTGGG
+158 GLDAANGG

-176 RAGLLQLAFP
+176 RAGLLRLAFP
-186 SADVSRHDAENIADL
+186 GAEVSRHDAEHIADL
-201 LPELRPSVVVMNPP
+201 LPNLRPSVVVMNPP

-238 RALRSGGR
+238 RALRTGGR
-246 LVAITSANRDP
+246 LIAITSANCDP
-257 SANGWR
+257 SASSWPR
-263 HAFPDRQPAPDVL
+263 AFPDREPAPDVL
-276 FTSHIAGR
+276 FTSPVAGR

-298 VIEKPG
+298 VLEKPG

-310 VAIAEPAASA
+310 VAITEPAANA
-320 EDLLTAALDALP
+320 DNLLAAALKALP
-332 PRLPLQNVAPA
+332 ARLPLGDTDAPRPTAHGVAHRRR
-343 PKRSAAAAARGRTK
+343 KLRRAAASPADDKPAA
-357 PRKAASQGEPAQ
+357 
-369 RTRWRDAQPLAY
+369 WRDAEPLAY
-381 ASRRTSDAAVI
+381 TSRRTSDAAVI

-404 VVIIDSAKRHPTT
+404 VVIIESAKRHPTT

-424 SAVDHRRPTT
+424 SAVDHRRPTA

-446 MLSDAQLESIVL
+446 TLSDAQLESIVL

-464 ADLPGRYSIDSDYDT
+464 ADLPGRYSIDSDYDN
-479 VRYLGPNGPQATDV
+479 VRYLGPDGPQATDV
-493 SRRDPAS
+493 ARRDPDE
-500 ESNITWSKPTTMR
+500 ESNVTWSKPTALR

-519 DGTGTGKGRQVAG
+519 DGTGCGKGRQVTG

-538 LQGSRRAVWLSA
+538 LQGSRRALWLSA

-571 IAPVNKW
+571 VAPVNKW

-596 TLRSAG
+596 TLRSDG
-602 RGDNPS
+602 RGGNPS
-608 RLEQIIDWLAG
+608 RLEQIIEWLAG
-619 GLDEEARHAWNGV
+619 GTDEQARHAWDGV

-643 AAGGR
+643 AAGGK

-670 PQARIVYVSAT
+670 PQARIVYSSAT
-681 GASTIDGL
+681 GASAIDGL

-728 DSKSLGRYQARA
+728 DCKALGRYQARA

-753 VLTPEQTGI
+753 VLTDEQTAI

-845 GEALTK
+845 GEALTE

-865 SIDLTPREYVLDYL
+865 SVDLTPREYVLDYL
-879 MHAFPVNLHEKYE
+879 MHAFPVSLHEEYE
-892 DDEGNVHTRPARDQ
+892 DEEGNSHTRPVRDKD
-906 NGNPAVSQEAVDL
+906 GNPVLSQEAVDL

-932 IGAALDQIL
+932 IGAALDQLL

-960 RISDDGRGDRLAVRN
+960 RISDDGRGDRLAVRS

-989 DGKKRTLIFSG
+989 DGKKRTLVFSG

-1005 RSYHSDLACAN
+1005 RSYHADLACAN
-1016 TKRRHHY
+1016 TKRRRHY

-1098 RECDNFESEYATAAL
+1098 RECDNFESEYAKAAL
-1113 RAFYRDLCAGR
+1113 RAFYHDLYAGR
-1124 IEDWSADTFE
+1124 IEDWSADSFE
-1134 EETGLSITDG
+1134 EETGLSVVDS

-1159 NRLLALEIDEQ
+1159 NRLLALEIHEQ

-1194 NRGVERISAADLELV
+1194 NRGVERITAAGLELV
-1209 ATETAEAPGGALVHL
+1209 ATETAEAPGGASVHL

-1234 PTTVGTALEIYAA
+1234 PTTVGTALEIYAS
-1247 ENAAPGTGAVLL
+1247 ENASPGTGAVLL
-1259 RNTRSGNVALAA
+1259 RNARSGNVALCTT
-1271 AAPSQTLEDG
+1271 APSQTLEDG

-1295 RTQPLENLKTGWK
+1295 RTQPLEDLKTGWK

-1319 VEQCAALPEF
+1319 AQQCAALPEW

-1382 LGLGRSDVP
+1382 LGLGRSDAGKL
-1391 RMTPGERMAELMARR
+1391 TPAERMAELTARR
-1406 CKYLLDGDLVLAG
+1406 AKYLLDGDLVLSG
-1419 RRHMGTVR
+1419 RRHMGAVR
-1427 AEIEHRNP
+1427 AEIEHRDP

-1440 LKTLGCL
+1440 LKTLGCV

-1462 ATLGRVL
+1462 ATLGRVIG
-1469 DAYPVLVRRETH
+1469 AYPVLARHEAQ

>member
-6 RPPDATASETAQ
+6 RPPDAKASETAQ
-18 RIFSAGASLL
+18 RIFEAGASLL
-28 RRLEEGRA
+28 RRLEEGCA

-44 AMTAAFGGTDADG
+44 AMTAAFGGTDAEG
-57 AWLWKQAYEAS
+57 AWLWKQAYEAG

-84 AQAANPAGVLALI
+84 ARATDPAEVLALI
-97 ARIALLEPP
+97 ARIAHLEPP

-127 WCVAACAGV
+127 WCVAACADV

-158 GLDTTGGG
+158 GLDPANGG

-176 RAGLLQLAFP
+176 RAGLLRLAFP
-186 SADVSRHDAENIADL
+186 GAEVSRHDAEHIADL
-201 LPELRPSVVVMNPP
+201 LPHLRPSVVVMNPP
-215 FSRSAGSSKL
+215 FSRSASSSKV

-238 RALRSGGR
+238 RALRPGGR
-246 LVAITSANRDP
+246 LVVITAANRDP
-257 SANGWR
+257 GASGWR
-263 HAFPDRQPAPDVL
+263 HAFPTREPAPDVL
-276 FTSHIAGR
+276 FTSPIAGR

-298 VIEKPG
+298 VLEKPVDR
-304 EKTRGT
+304 TRGT
-310 VAIAEPAASA
+310 VAVAEPAASA
-320 EDLLTAALDALP
+320 EELLAAALDALP
-332 PRLPLQNVAPA
+332 ARLPLGDTDAPRPTATGAA
-343 PKRSAAAAARGRTK
+343 PRRRRARKPPPSSAGRDPAA
-357 PRKAASQGEPAQ
+357 
-369 RTRWRDAQPLAY
+369 WRNAQPLAY
-381 ASRRTSDAAVI
+381 TSRRTSDAAVI

-404 VVIIDSAKRHPTT
+404 VVIIDSARRHPTT

-424 SAVDHRRPTT
+424 SAVDHRRPTA
-434 RPVLPAHLVTDG
+434 RPLLPAQLVTDG
-446 MLSDAQLESIVL
+446 TLSDAQLESVVL

-464 ADLPGRYSIDSDYDT
+464 ADLPGRYSIDSDYDS
-479 VRYLGPNGPQATDV
+479 VRYLGPDGPQATDI
-493 SRRDPAS
+493 SRRDPAA
-500 ESNITWSKPTTMR
+500 ESNITWSKPTRMR
-513 RGWMLG
+513 RGFMLG

-538 LQGSRRAVWLSA
+538 LQGSRRALWLSA

-571 IAPVNKW
+571 VAAVNKW

-602 RGDNPS
+602 RGGNPS
-608 RLEQIIDWLAG
+608 RLEQIVEWLAG
-619 GLDEEARHAWNGV
+619 GTGEQERHACGSV
-632 IVFDESHALSG
+632 IVFDESHAMSN
-643 AAGGR
+643 AAGGK

-705 PARTDFVQA
+705 PTRADFVQA
-714 MDAGGVAALEVVAR
+714 IDAGGVAALEVVAR
-728 DSKSLGRYQARA
+728 DSKALGRYQARA

-745 VEVDILEH
+745 VEVDTLEH
-753 VLTPEQTGI
+753 VLTDEQTAI

-769 FKIIHHNLGAALEAT
+769 FKIIHHNLTSALEAT

-789 DVCNA
+789 EVCNT

-824 IASIEDDLRNDFAP
+824 IASIEDDLLSGFAP

-845 GEALTK
+845 GEALTE

-865 SIDLTPREYVLDYL
+865 SVDLTPREYVLDYL
-879 MHAFPVNLHEKYE
+879 MHAFPVNLHEEYE
-892 DDEGNVHTRPARDQ
+892 DEEGNVHTRPARDD
-906 NGNPAVSQEAVDL
+906 NGNPVLSQEAVDL

-932 IGAALDQIL
+932 IGAALDQLL
-941 HHFGHDDVAEVTG
+941 HHFGHGDVAEVTG

-960 RISDDGRGDRLAVRN
+960 RISDDGRGDRLAVKS

-989 DGKKRTLIFSG
+989 DGKKRILVFSG

-1005 RSYHSDLACAN
+1005 RSYHADLACTN
-1016 TKRRHHY
+1016 TKRRRHY

-1098 RECDNFESEYATAAL
+1098 READNFESEYARAAL
-1113 RAFYRDLCAGR
+1113 RAFYHDLYAGR
-1124 IEDWSADTFE
+1124 IENWSAGSFE

-1170 NHLFAHLEQL
+1170 NHLFEHLEQL

-1186 GAIQAGTY
+1186 EAIQAGTY
-1194 NRGVERISAADLELV
+1194 NRGVERITAAGLELV
-1209 ATETAEAPGGALVHL
+1209 ATETAEAPGGASVHL

-1234 PTTVGTALEIYAA
+1234 PTTVGAALEIYAA
-1247 ENAAPGTGAVLL
+1247 ANANGGAGAVLL
-1259 RNTRSGNVALAA
+1259 RNTRSGNVALCTG
-1271 AAPSQTLEDG
+1271 APSQTLEDG
-1281 TIQKRRRIIQPASR
+1281 TIQKRRRIIHPASR
-1295 RTQPLENLKTGWK
+1295 RTEPLESLRTGWK
-1308 PIEIDEWRTAW
+1308 PIEIEEWRAAW
-1319 VEQCAALPEF
+1319 AEQCAALPEF

-1338 GVLLPIWKKLP
+1338 GVLLPVWQKLP

-1377 AVRMK
+1377 EVRMK
-1382 LGLGRSDVP
+1382 LGLGTSAAGKL
-1391 RMTPGERMAELMARR
+1391 TPAERMEELISRR
-1406 CKYLLDGDLVLAG
+1406 SKYLLDGDLVLSG
-1419 RRHMGTVR
+1419 RRHMGIVR
-1427 AEIEHRNP
+1427 AEIEHKSP

-1440 LKTLGCL
+1440 LKALGCL

-1455 RVFVPDA
+1455 RVFVPDP
-1462 ATLGRVL
+1462 ATLGRVIA
-1469 DAYPVLVRRETH
+1469 AYPVLVRRDTL

>member
-6 RPPDATASETAQ
+6 RPPDATASDTAQ
-18 RIFSAGASLL
+18 RIFEAGASLL
-28 RRLEEGRA
+28 RHLEEGRA
-36 IDARALRD
+36 IDAGALRD
-44 AMTAAFGGTDADG
+44 AMTAAFGGTDAEG
-57 AWLWKQAYEAS
+57 AWLWKQAYEAG

-79 GPAMI
+79 GSAMTARAADPA
-84 AQAANPAGVLALI
+84 QVLTLI
-97 ARIALLEPP
+97 ARIARLEPP

-127 WCVAACAGV
+127 WCVATCAGV

-158 GLDTTGGG
+158 GLNAANGG

-176 RAGLLQLAFP
+176 RAGLLHLAFP
-186 SADVSRHDAENIADL
+186 GAEVSRHDAEHIADL
-201 LPELRPSVVVMNPP
+201 LPDLRPSVVVMNPP
-215 FSRSAGSSKL
+215 FSRSAGSSKV

-238 RALRSGGR
+238 RALRPGGR

-257 SANGWR
+257 ETSGWR
-263 HAFPDRQPAPDVL
+263 DAFPTRQSAPDVL
-276 FTSHIAGR
+276 FTSPIAGR

-298 VIEKPG
+298 VLEKPV
-304 EKTRGT
+304 ERTRGT
-310 VAIAEPAASA
+310 VAVAEPAASA
-320 EDLLTAALDALP
+320 EALLAAALGALP
-332 PRLPLQNVAPA
+332 ARLPLGDAETPRPTANGAAPRRPRA
-343 PKRSAAAAARGRTK
+343 RKPPPISAGRDPAA
-357 PRKAASQGEPAQ
+357 
-369 RTRWRDAQPLAY
+369 WRDAQPLAY
-381 ASRRTSDAAVI
+381 SSRRTSDAAVI

-404 VVIIDSAKRHPTT
+404 VVIIDSARRHPTT

-424 SAVDHRRPTT
+424 SAVDHRRPTA
-434 RPVLPAHLVTDG
+434 RPVLPANLVTDG
-446 MLSDAQLESIVL
+446 TLSDAQLESVVL

-464 ADLPGRYSIDSDYDT
+464 ADLPGRYSIDSDYDS
-479 VRYLGPNGPQATDV
+479 VRYLGPDGPQATDV
-493 SRRDPAS
+493 PRRDPAA
-500 ESNITWSKPTTMR
+500 EGNITWSKPTPMR
-513 RGWMLG
+513 RGFMLG

-538 LQGSRRAVWLSA
+538 LQGNRRALWLSA

-571 IAPVNKW
+571 IAAVNKW

-587 TGILFSTYA
+587 EGILFSTYS

-602 RGDNPS
+602 RGGNPS
-608 RLEQIIDWLAG
+608 RLEQIIEWLAG
-619 GLDEEARHAWNGV
+619 GRGEQERHACGSV
-632 IVFDESHALSG
+632 IVFDESHAMSN
-643 AAGGR
+643 AAGGK

-705 PARTDFVQA
+705 PTRADFVQA

-728 DSKSLGRYQARA
+728 DSKALGRYQARA

-753 VLTPEQTGI
+753 VLTAEQTAI

-789 DVCNA
+789 EVCNA

-845 GEALTK
+845 GEALTE

-879 MHAFPVNLHEKYE
+879 MHAFPVNLHEEYE
-892 DDEGNVHTRPARDQ
+892 DEEGNVHTRPATDS
-906 NGNPAVSQEAVDL
+906 NGNPVLSQEAVDL

-932 IGAALDQIL
+932 IGAALDQLL

-960 RISDDGRGDRLAVRN
+960 RITGDGHGDRLAVRN

-989 DGKKRTLIFSG
+989 DGKKRILVFSG

-1005 RSYHSDLACAN
+1005 RSYHADLACAN
-1016 TKRRHHY
+1016 TKRRRHY

-1098 RECDNFESEYATAAL
+1098 READNFESEYARAAL
-1113 RAFYRDLCAGR
+1113 RAFYHDLYAGR
-1124 IEDWSADTFE
+1124 IDGWSAGTFE

-1159 NRLLALEIDEQ
+1159 NRLLALEIHEQ

-1194 NRGVERISAADLELV
+1194 NRGVERITAAGLELI
-1209 ATETAEAPGGALVHL
+1209 ATETAEAPGGASVHL
-1224 VEILRRDRLR
+1224 VEIRRRDRLR
-1234 PTTVGTALEIYAA
+1234 PTTVGAALEIYAA
-1247 ENAAPGTGAVLL
+1247 ANANAGAGAVLL
-1259 RNTRSGNVALAA
+1259 RNTRSGNVALCTG
-1271 AAPSQTLEDG
+1271 APSQTLEDG
-1281 TIQKRRRIIQPASR
+1281 TIQKRRRIIHPASR
-1295 RTQPLENLKTGWK
+1295 RTEPLESLRTGWK

-1319 VEQCAALPEF
+1319 AEQCAALPEF

-1338 GVLLPIWKKLP
+1338 GVLLPVWQKLP

-1377 AVRMK
+1377 EVRMK
-1382 LGLGRSDVP
+1382 LGLGTSAAGKL
-1391 RMTPGERMAELMARR
+1391 TPAERMEELISRR
-1406 CKYLLDGDLVLAG
+1406 CKYLLDGDLVLSG
-1419 RRHMGTVR
+1419 RRHMGIVR
-1427 AEIEHRNP
+1427 AEIEHKSP

-1440 LKTLGCL
+1440 LKALGCL

-1462 ATLGRVL
+1462 ATLGRVIG
-1469 DAYPVLVRRETH
+1469 AYPVLVRHETH

>member
-1 MHGPL
+1 
-6 RPPDATASETAQ
+6 
-18 RIFSAGASLL
+18 
-28 RRLEEGRA
+28 
-36 IDARALRD
+36 
-44 AMTAAFGGTDADG
+44 
-57 AWLWKQAYEAS
+57 
-68 EVATTL
+68 
-74 LLRRF
+74 
-79 GPAMI
+79 MI
-84 AQAANPAGVLALI
+84 
-97 ARIALLEPP
+97 
-106 QTRRDDVQQRFQQ
+106 
-119 FSTPLELA
+119 
-127 WCVAACAGV
+127 
-136 TARDVVLEPSA
+136 
-147 GTGTLAAAAAL
+147 
-158 GLDTTGGG
+158 
-166 RLALNELTST
+166 
-176 RAGLLQLAFP
+176 
-186 SADVSRHDAENIADL
+186 
-201 LPELRPSVVVMNPP
+201 
-215 FSRSAGSSKL
+215 
-225 ASGTDLRHVAAAY
+225 
-238 RALRSGGR
+238 
-246 LVAITSANRDP
+246 
-257 SANGWR
+257 
-263 HAFPDRQPAPDVL
+263 
-276 FTSHIAGR
+276 
-284 LYRSRGTTYETRLT
+284 
-298 VIEKPG
+298 IE
-304 EKTRGT
+304 
-310 VAIAEPAASA
+310 
-320 EDLLTAALDALP
+320 
-332 PRLPLQNVAPA
+332 
-343 PKRSAAAAARGRTK
+343 
-357 PRKAASQGEPAQ
+357 
-369 RTRWRDAQPLAY
+369 
-381 ASRRTSDAAVI
+381 
-392 DDDRPYHPWTPS
+392 
-404 VVIIDSAKRHPTT
+404 SAKRHPTT

-424 SAVDHRRPTT
+424 SAVDHRRPTA
-434 RPVLPAHLVTDG
+434 RPVLPAHLVTEG
-446 MLSDAQLESIVL
+446 TLSDAQLESIVL

-464 ADLPGRYSIDSDYDT
+464 ADLPGRYSIDSDYDN
-479 VRYLGPNGPQATDV
+479 VRYLGPDGPQATDV
-493 SRRDPAS
+493 ARRDPDE
-500 ESNITWSKPTTMR
+500 ESNVTWSKPTPLR

-519 DGTGTGKGRQVAG
+519 DGTGCGKGRQVTG

-538 LQGSRRAVWLSA
+538 LQGSRKALWLSA

-571 IAPVNKW
+571 VAPVNKW

-602 RGDNPS
+602 RGGNPS
-608 RLEQIIDWLAG
+608 RLEQIIEWLAG
-619 GLDEEARHAWNGV
+619 GTDEQARHAWDGV

-643 AAGGR
+643 AAGGK

-670 PQARIVYVSAT
+670 PQARIVYSSAT
-681 GASTIDGL
+681 GASAIDGL

-728 DSKSLGRYQARA
+728 DCKALGRYQARA

-753 VLTPEQTGI
+753 VLTDEQTAI

-845 GEALTK
+845 GEALTE

-865 SIDLTPREYVLDYL
+865 SVDLTPREYVLDYL
-879 MHAFPVNLHEKYE
+879 MHAFPVNLHEEYE
-892 DDEGNVHTRPARDQ
+892 DEEGNSHTRPVRDKD
-906 NGNPAVSQEAVDL
+906 GKPVLSQEAVDL

-932 IGAALDQIL
+932 IGAALDQLL
-941 HHFGHDDVAEVTG
+941 HHFGHEDVAEVTG

-960 RISDDGRGDRLAVRN
+960 RISDDGRGDRLAVKS

-989 DGKKRTLIFSG
+989 DGKKRTLVFSG

-1005 RSYHSDLACAN
+1005 RSYHADLACAN
-1016 TKRRHHY
+1016 TKRRRHY

-1098 RECDNFESEYATAAL
+1098 RECDNFESEYARAAL
-1113 RAFYRDLCAGR
+1113 RAFYHDLYAGR
-1124 IEDWSADTFE
+1124 IEDWSADSFE

-1194 NRGVERISAADLELV
+1194 NRGVERITAAGLELV
-1209 ATETAEAPGGALVHL
+1209 ATETAGAPGGAPVHL

-1247 ENAAPGTGAVLL
+1247 ENASPGIGAVLL
-1259 RNTRSGNVALAA
+1259 RNTRSGNVALCTT
-1271 AAPSQTLEDG
+1271 APSQTLEDG
-1281 TIQKRRRIIQPASR
+1281 TIQKRRRIIQPASQ
-1295 RTQPLENLKTGWK
+1295 RTQPLEDLKTGWK
-1308 PIEIDEWRTAW
+1308 PIEIDEWRAAW
-1319 VEQCAALPEF
+1319 AQQCAALPEW
-1329 RESRFWLVT
+1329 RESRFWLVA

-1382 LGLGRSDVP
+1382 LGLGRSDAGKL
-1391 RMTPGERMAELMARR
+1391 TPAERMAELMARR
-1406 CKYLLDGDLVLAG
+1406 AKYLLDGDLVLSG
-1419 RRHMGTVR
+1419 RRHMGAVR
-1427 AEIEHRNP
+1427 AEIEHRDP

-1440 LKTLGCL
+1440 LKTLGCV

-1462 ATLGRVL
+1462 ATLGRVIG
-1469 DAYPVLVRRETH
+1469 AYPVLVRHETH

>member
-18 RIFSAGASLL
+18 RIFSAGAALL
-28 RRLEEGRA
+28 RHLEAGRA

-44 AMTAAFGGTDADG
+44 AMTAAFGGTDAEG
-57 AWLWKQAYEAS
+57 AWLWKQAYEAG

-84 AQAANPAGVLALI
+84 AQAASPAGVLALI
-97 ARIALLEPP
+97 ARIARLEPP

-158 GLDTTGGG
+158 GLDSAAGG

-176 RAGLLQLAFP
+176 RAGLLHLAFP
-186 SADVSRHDAENIADL
+186 GAGVSRHDAEHIADL
-201 LPELRPSVVVMNPP
+201 LPDLRPSVVVMNPP

-225 ASGTDLRHVAAAY
+225 AVGADLRHVAAAY
-238 RALRSGGR
+238 RALRPGGR
-246 LVAITSANRDP
+246 LVAITAANRDP
-257 SANGWR
+257 SAGGWR
-263 HAFPDRQPAPDVL
+263 QAFPSRQPAPDVL
-276 FTSHIAGR
+276 FTSPIAGR
-284 LYRSRGTTYETRLT
+284 LYRSRGTTFETRLT
-298 VIEKPG
+298 VLEKPG

-310 VAIAEPAASA
+310 VAVEDPAASA
-320 EDLLTAALDALP
+320 EELLAAALDALP
-332 PRLPLQNVAPA
+332 ARLPLGDADAARPTGHASARRRRKSRKAP
-343 PKRSAAAAARGRTK
+343 PSPAAA
-357 PRKAASQGEPAQ
+357 EPTA
-369 RTRWRDAQPLAY
+369 WRDAQPLAY
-381 ASRRTSDAAVI
+381 TSRRTSDAAVI

-404 VVIIDSAKRHPTT
+404 VVIVESAKRHPTT

-424 SAVDHRRPTT
+424 SAVDHRRPTA

-446 MLSDAQLESIVL
+446 ALSDAQLESIVL

-464 ADLPGRYSIDSDYDT
+464 ADLPGRYSIDSDYDN
-479 VRYLGPNGPQATDV
+479 VRYLGPDGPQATDAA
-493 SRRDPAS
+493 RRDPDS
-500 ESNITWSKPTTMR
+500 EANVTWSEPTAIR

-519 DGTGTGKGRQVAG
+519 DGTGCGKGRQVTG

-538 LQGSRRAVWLSA
+538 LQGCRRALWLSA

-556 DAQRDWTALGGRASD
+556 DARRDWTALGGRASD
-571 IAPVNKW
+571 VAAVNKW

-602 RGDNPS
+602 RDGNPS
-608 RLEQIIDWLAG
+608 RLEQIIEWLAG
-619 GLDEEARHAWNGV
+619 GADEEARHAWDGV
-632 IVFDESHALSG
+632 IVFDESHAMSN
-643 AAGGR
+643 AAGGK

-670 PQARIVYVSAT
+670 PQARIVYSSAT

-705 PARTDFVQA
+705 PARADFVQA

-728 DSKSLGRYQARA
+728 DCKALGRYQARA

-745 VEVDILEH
+745 VEVDIVEH
-753 VLTPEQTGI
+753 VLTPEQTAI
-762 YNEYARA
+762 YDEYARA
-769 FKIIHHNLGAALEAT
+769 FKIIHHNLGAALAAT

-812 SHLLTSMKCPTL
+812 SHLLTAMKCPTL
-824 IASIEDDLRNDFAP
+824 IASIEDDLKSDLAP
-838 VVQIVST
+838 VVQVVST
-845 GEALTK
+845 GEALTE
-851 RRISQIPTSEWDDL
+851 RRLSQVPTSEWDDL

-879 MHAFPVNLHEKYE
+879 MHAFPVSLHEEYE
-892 DDEGNVHTRPARDQ
+892 DDEGNVHTRPARDKD
-906 NGNPAVSQEAVDL
+906 GNPVLSQEAVDL

-932 IGAALDQIL
+932 IGAALDQLL

-975 RPASANLHETQAFM
+975 RPASANLNETQAFM
-989 DGKKRTLIFSG
+989 DGKKRTLVFSG

-1005 RSYHSDLACAN
+1005 RSYHADLACAN
-1016 TKRRHHY
+1016 TKRRRHY

-1098 RECDNFESEYATAAL
+1098 READNFESEYAKAAL
-1113 RAFYRDLCAGR
+1113 RAFYHDLYAGR
-1124 IEDWSADTFE
+1124 IDGWSADSFE
-1134 EETGLSITDG
+1134 EETGLSITDS

-1170 NHLFAHLEQL
+1170 NHLFGHLEQL

-1194 NRGVERISAADLELV
+1194 NRGVERIAAAGLELV
-1209 ATETAEAPGGALVHL
+1209 TTETAEAPGGAQVHL

-1247 ENAAPGTGAVLL
+1247 ENNSSGTGAVLL
-1259 RNTRSGNVALAA
+1259 RNTRSGNVALCTG
-1271 AAPSQTLEDG
+1271 APSQTLEDG

-1295 RTQPLENLKTGWK
+1295 RTEPLDSLKTGWK
-1308 PIEIDEWRTAW
+1308 PIEIDEWRRAW
-1319 VEQCAALPEF
+1319 AEQCAALPEF
-1329 RESRFWLVT
+1329 RESHFWLVT
-1338 GVLLPIWKKLP
+1338 GVLLPIWQKLP

-1382 LGLGRSDVP
+1382 LGLGASDIP
-1391 RMTPGERMAELMARR
+1391 KMTPGERMAELTARR
-1406 CKYLLDGDLVLAG
+1406 SKYLLDGDLVLSG
-1419 RRHMGTVR
+1419 RRHMGAVR

-1440 LKTLGCL
+1440 LKTLGCV

-1469 DAYPVLVRRETH
+1469 DAYPVLVRHEAH